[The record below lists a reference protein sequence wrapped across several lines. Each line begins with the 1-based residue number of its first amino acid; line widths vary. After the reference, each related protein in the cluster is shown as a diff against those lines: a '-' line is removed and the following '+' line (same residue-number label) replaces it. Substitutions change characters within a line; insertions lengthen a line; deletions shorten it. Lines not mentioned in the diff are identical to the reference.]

1 MKKIL
6 FFLFF
11 ITASNFGQQNISPI
25 LIEHNTLVSDTSQL
39 EIISYRIP
47 YKNLLFI
54 KNGEDYS
61 TSFTLTLEFFKDTE
75 FVSRQ
80 IVQPKFSLNSYKET
94 LSGDKYFQDFVDV
107 KLLPGK
113 YILKPLLNLESTD
126 LEYKIPEQNINVD
139 SVKNNFQDPIIV
151 FSNANSKNNEFIL
164 ANFANKIP
172 FAPQKYNILFGLK
185 DTANAEIKASI
196 EQFDKEI
203 FTNTLKPIS
212 EGNFEISKNLNEIGI
227 NIKKIPGL
235 KIYQISNF
243 SHLLY
248 EGPFELTIIIDTVKH
263 KYSLSTIWPE
273 KPKVLNNPEYAIRL
287 LEYIEKEDVLGELLS
302 SDDELYYKNLCEYW
316 IDKFPADGMKY
327 NYAMTEFY
335 TRVDYAIENYSSLN
349 SYDGAERD
357 RGRIYIL
364 YGEPSNIERNYS
376 EINEIMEI
384 WTYEKIARKFI
395 FKDVNGTGKFDLTN

>member
-1 MKKIL
+1 
-6 FFLFF
+6 
-11 ITASNFGQQNISPI
+11 
-25 LIEHNTLVSDTSQL
+25 
-39 EIISYRIP
+39 
-47 YKNLLFI
+47 
-54 KNGEDYS
+54 
-61 TSFTLTLEFFKDTE
+61 
-75 FVSRQ
+75 
-80 IVQPKFSLNSYKET
+80 T

-172 FAPQKYNILFGLK
+172 FAPQKYNILFGLT

-227 NIKKIPGL
+227 NIKEISGL

-248 EGPFELTIIIDTVKH
+248 EGPFELTIIIDTVNH